1 MVLAR
6 ERKINSW
13 KGLLRLME
21 GLESMQ
27 RRKIKK
33 RKAYFE
39 YSKNMNRKYDI
50 LKGKPIRLFDT

>member
-1 MVLAR
+1 
-6 ERKINSW
+6 
-13 KGLLRLME
+13 ME

-50 LKGKPIRLFDT
+50 LKGKPIRLLSFVCVIPNDKNV

>member
-1 MVLAR
+1 
-6 ERKINSW
+6 
-13 KGLLRLME
+13 ME
-21 GLESMQ
+21 GLESVQ

-50 LKGKPIRLFDT
+50 LKGKPIRLFDA